1 MITDLTE
8 GNISKRLWAFSIPM
22 LISVI
27 FQQLYSIADS
37 VIAGKFIG
45 EDALAAVGA
54 SYPIS
59 MIFMAVAIGANI
71 GCSVVVSQLFGGK
84 MYKEMK
90 TAITTTFITVG
101 ALSVILTV
109 VGLLLSDNLMRLINT
124 PDNIFKDAS
133 IYINI
138 YMGGLIFLFLYN
150 ICTGI
155 FNALGDSK
163 TPLYFLIGSSIGN
176 IFLDWFF
183 VAVIGM
189 GVDGVA
195 WATFI
200 CQGIAGA
207 LSLITLIRRLKTV
220 KTEGKIK
227 FFSGSMFKK
236 VSVIAIPSIFQQSF
250 ISVGNIIIQSLI
262 NGYGSSIIAGYSAG
276 SKLMVF
282 GTTSLAT
289 VANGMSSFTAQNI
302 GAGKTE
308 RVSKGFKAGCIM
320 ALLVALPFFI
330 IYFFFGDTVLKLFL
344 NSDSKLAFDTGKE
357 FLKIIAPFFLAIS
370 IKFMGDAVLRGAGA
384 MGWFMVTTFASLFIR
399 IILAYVLA
407 KSFDTTGIWLAWP
420 VGWSLG
426 MILSLIFYIKGV
438 WKTGLNSKD
447 CTEV

>member
-8 GNISKRLWAFSIPM
+8 GNISRKLWAFSIPM

-27 FQQLYSIADS
+27 FQQLYNIADS

-59 MIFMAVAIGANI
+59 MIFMAVAIGSNI

-101 ALSVILTV
+101 ALSVLLTV
-109 VGLLLSDNLMRLINT
+109 MGLLLCDNIIRMINT
-124 PDNIFKDAS
+124 PDNIFKDAYL
-133 IYINI
+133 YISI
-138 YMGGLIFLFLYN
+138 YMGGLVFLFLYN

-163 TPLYFLIGSSIGN
+163 TPLYFLIGSSLGN
-176 IFLDWFF
+176 IFMDWLF
-183 VAVIGM
+183 VAVFGM

-200 CQGIAGA
+200 CQGIAGV
-207 LSLITLIRRLKTV
+207 LSLITLIIRLKTV
-220 KTEGKIK
+220 KTEGKVQL
-227 FFSGSMFKK
+227 FSSSMFKK
-236 VSVIAIPSIFQQSF
+236 ISAIAIPSIFQQSF
-250 ISVGNIIIQSLI
+250 ISIGNIIVQGII
-262 NGYGSSIIAGYSAG
+262 NGYGSSVIAGYSAG

-289 VANGMSSFTAQNI
+289 VSNGLSSFTAQNI
-302 GAGKTE
+302 GAGKPE
-308 RVSKGFKAGCIM
+308 RVSKGFRAGCMM
-320 ALLVALPFFI
+320 ALAVALPFFI
-330 IYFFFGDTVLKLFL
+330 IYYFFGDKVLKLFL
-344 NSDSKLAFDTGKE
+344 NSESKLALDTGKE

-399 IILAYVLA
+399 IILAFVLS
-407 KSFDTTGIWLAWP
+407 KTLDTRGIWLAWP

-426 MILSLIFYIKGV
+426 MILSLFFYLKGL
-438 WKTGLNSKD
+438 WKGKR
-447 CTEV
+447 

>member
-8 GNISKRLWAFSIPM
+8 GNISRKLWVFSIPM

-27 FQQLYSIADS
+27 FQQLYNIADS

-59 MIFMAVAIGANI
+59 MMFMAVAIGSNI

-84 MYKEMK
+84 IYKEMK

-109 VGLLLSDNLMRLINT
+109 VGLLLSDNLIRMINT

-138 YMGGLIFLFLYN
+138 YMGGLVFLFLYN
-150 ICTGI
+150 VCTGI

-163 TPLYFLIGSSIGN
+163 TPLYFLIGSSLGN
-176 IFLDWFF
+176 IFMDWLF
-183 VAVIGM
+183 VAVFGM

-200 CQGIAGA
+200 CQGIAGV
-207 LSLITLIRRLKTV
+207 LSLITLIIRLKTV
-220 KTEGKIK
+220 KTEGKVQL
-227 FFSGSMFKK
+227 FSSSMFKK
-236 VSVIAIPSIFQQSF
+236 ISAIAIPSIFQQSF
-250 ISVGNIIIQSLI
+250 ISIGNIIVQGII

-289 VANGMSSFTAQNI
+289 VSNGLSSFTAQNI
-302 GAGKTE
+302 GAGKPE
-308 RVSKGFKAGCIM
+308 RVSKGFRAGCMM
-320 ALLVALPFFI
+320 ALAVALPFFI
-330 IYFFFGDTVLKLFL
+330 IYFFFGDKVLKLFL
-344 NSDSKLAFDTGKE
+344 NSESKLALDTGKE

-399 IILAYVLA
+399 VILAFILS
-407 KSFDTTGIWLAWP
+407 KTLDTRGIWLAWP

-426 MILSLIFYIKGV
+426 MILSLFFYLKGL
-438 WKTGLNSKD
+438 WKGKR
-447 CTEV
+447 

>member
-8 GNISKRLWAFSIPM
+8 GNISRKLWAFSIPM

-27 FQQLYSIADS
+27 FQQLYNIADS
-37 VIAGKFIG
+37 VIAGKYIG

-59 MIFMAVAIGANI
+59 MMFMAVAIGSNI

-101 ALSVILTV
+101 ALSVLLTV
-109 VGLLLSDNLMRLINT
+109 MGLLLSDNLIRMINT

-138 YMGGLIFLFLYN
+138 YMGGLVFLFLYN
-150 ICTGI
+150 VCTGI

-163 TPLYFLIGSSIGN
+163 TPLYFLIGSSLGN
-176 IFLDWFF
+176 IFMDWLF
-183 VAVIGM
+183 VAVFGM

-200 CQGIAGA
+200 CQGIAGV
-207 LSLITLIRRLKTV
+207 LSLITLIIRLKTV
-220 KTEGKIK
+220 KTEGKVQL
-227 FFSGSMFKK
+227 FSSSMFKK
-236 VSVIAIPSIFQQSF
+236 ISAIAIPSIFQQSF
-250 ISVGNIIIQSLI
+250 ISIGNIIVQGII

-289 VANGMSSFTAQNI
+289 VSNGLSSFTAQNI
-302 GAGKTE
+302 GAGKPE
-308 RVSKGFKAGCIM
+308 RVSKGFRAGCMM
-320 ALLVALPFFI
+320 ALAVALPFFI
-330 IYFFFGDTVLKLFL
+330 IYFFFGDKVLKLFL
-344 NSDSKLAFDTGKE
+344 NSESKLALDTGKE

-399 IILAYVLA
+399 VILAFILS
-407 KSFDTTGIWLAWP
+407 KTLDTRGIWLAWP

-426 MILSLIFYIKGV
+426 MILSLFFYLKGL
-438 WKTGLNSKD
+438 WKGKR
-447 CTEV
+447 